1 MPLYIYKGVTEKG
14 QILKNKVEATD
25 KFELLRKLKHNGI
38 TPIKVTKV
46 KLDKKITKQN
56 LKKKKNAE
64 TKDSVLKIVREQT
77 LAKRNMARKETFFE
91 KAKKI
96 IFTNNKIKSRDIV
109 IFTQNLYLLKKANFN
124 NIHALSTIIET
135 TENPAFKD
143 IIEDILLGVEAGEN
157 MYTTMEY
164 YEGVFPPIYINMIK
178 VGELSGSLT
187 RALEQAVKY
196 LDDTAA
202 LNKKIR
208 QILVPNLI
216 QFGVL
221 ILLLVI
227 GTMVGVPIIQNV
239 FEQVGSKEQ
248 LPKITLWFKGV
259 LDNFGKIWYI
269 PVSIII
275 SAFVGI
281 YLYIKTPNGKYKF
294 DNFKYRMPIFGSL
307 IYAIDFSRLIKAI
320 LLNIQNGMR
329 IQDALETSKS
339 ITNNLV
345 MLGLIEAS
353 IDNILTGGSWITPF
367 EQSGLSS
374 PMITE
379 MLKVGMQTDLSEM
392 MEKLLEYMEI
402 DIDNIMQR
410 IIKVLPQIVYIIVG
424 IMLIFV
430 TIVVLVPMIQVYMGT
445 WLLSAYV

>member
-1 MPLYIYKGVTEKG
+1 MPLYMYKAVTEKG
-14 QILKNKVEATD
+14 QILRNKVEATD
-25 KFELLRKLKHNGI
+25 RFELLRKLKHNKL

-46 KLDKKITKQN
+46 KLDRRVSKQN
-56 LKKKKNAE
+56 LKKKKNVE
-64 TKDSVLKIVREQT
+64 TKDSILKTVRQQA
-77 LAKRNMARKETFFE
+77 LLKRNMTKQEGFWE
-91 KAKKI
+91 KTKKA
-96 IFTNNKIKSRDIV
+96 IFTNGKIKSRDIV

-135 TENPAFKD
+135 TENPILKD

-164 YEGVFPPIYINMIK
+164 YEGVFSPIYINMIK

-187 RALEQAVKY
+187 RALEQAIKY

-208 QILVPNLI
+208 QVLVPNLI
-216 QFGVL
+216 QFGAL
-221 ILLLVI
+221 LLLLLV
-227 GTMVGVPIIQNV
+227 GTLVGVPIIQNV

-248 LPKITLWFKGV
+248 LPGPTLWFKGV
-259 LDNFGKIWYI
+259 LDTLGKIWYI
-269 PVSIII
+269 PVGIIVG
-275 SAFVGI
+275 ALVGI
-281 YLYIKTPNGKYKF
+281 YIYIKTPNGRYKF
-294 DNFKYRMPIFGSL
+294 DNFKYRMPVFGSL

-329 IQDALETSKS
+329 VQDALETSKN

-353 IDNILTGGSWITPF
+353 IDNILTGGSWIAPF

-379 MLKVGMQTDLSEM
+379 MLKVGMQTDLAEM